1 MMQRVMQIAMV
12 EMDAEG
18 ASVWLRGADGSL
30 ECRGA
35 AGEAGARLAGIRV
48 PPGKGIVGWALKR
61 RQSVLVPD
69 VQTDPRFYQEVGDQI
84 GFNTRD
90 LIAIPLVVREGSI
103 GVLEAVNKKREPFS
117 LADVAWMEVL
127 ASLAVGPIASAQL
140 FQALQQ
146 RTVELQ
152 VRNEELDAFAHTVA
166 HDLKSPMARIVGFSE
181 TLESSYTELPDD
193 ELRHYL
199 CMMAQSGRKMSRI
212 VDELLLL
219 AGVRKMEVELRPL
232 DMASIVAEA
241 MQRLEPMIQEAQA
254 DVTLPK
260 TWPAAL
266 GYGPW
271 VEEVWINYVSNAIKY
286 GGQPPRVELG
296 AISLGSPQE
305 EGNEGA
311 MVRFWVGD
319 NGAGLTPEAQARL
332 FTPFTRLDQVRTEG
346 HGLGLSIVRRIVEK
360 LGGQVGVESTVGQGS
375 IFSFTLP
382 GCE

>member
-1 MMQRVMQIAMV
+1 VMQIAMV

-18 ASVWLRGADGSL
+18 ASVWLRGAGGSL

-35 AGEAGARLAGIRV
+35 AGEAGARLLGMRV

-69 VQTDPRFYQEVGDQI
+69 VQTDPRFYREVGDRI

-90 LIAIPLVVREGSI
+90 LIAAPLVVREGSI

-181 TLESSYTELPDD
+181 TLEISYTELPDD
-193 ELRHYL
+193 ELRRYL

-241 MQRLEPMIQEAQA
+241 MQRLVPMIQEAQA

-296 AISLGSPQE
+296 ASPLGSLQGE
-305 EGNEGA
+305 RNEGA

-375 IFSFTLP
+375 VFSFTLP